1 MWVYIHTCSNV
12 ICSTIIK
19 MLTAYSTNLISC
31 HLLSNILAGYIMCSH
46 LLYQQCSEQ
55 DHLRT
60 SQRTFRT
67 SRRTFPSQLPMEF
80 GWSAAR
86 INVSCAYLFLL
97 CLLAWFVINK
107 FGTLWHCYY
116 YSLLSSYM
124 CSFHLGIHMIY
135 CLVYSFKIGH
145 DIK

>member
-19 MLTAYSTNLISC
+19 MLTAYSAKLISC

-60 SQRTFRT
+60 SQRGHSGLLGVRSPVSYLWSLDDPLLELMRT
-67 SRRTFPSQLPMEF
+67 ALIYFCYAFWL
-80 GWSAAR
+80 G
-86 INVSCAYLFLL
+86 LL
-97 CLLAWFVINK
+97 
-107 FGTLWHCYY
+107 
-116 YSLLSSYM
+116 
-124 CSFHLGIHMIY
+124 
-135 CLVYSFKIGH
+135 
-145 DIK
+145 